1 MSERNVGLSV
11 ATAACA
17 LFCVV
22 LIFLALQMRAGDDPA
37 IGAGPEAEAPQPRQ
51 VIVRRVVERS
61 PGAPVEPPPVATR
74 AS

>member
-1 MSERNVGLSV
+1 MSARNVGLSV

-22 LIFLALQMRAGDDPA
+22 LIFLALRMRAGDDPA
-37 IGAGPEAEAPQPRQ
+37 IGAGPEAPQPRQ
-51 VIVRRVVERS
+51 AIVRRVVERS
-61 PGAPVEPPPVATR
+61 PGAPVEQPPVTTR